1 MKIINLIVLL
11 LIVTSCNMHKA
22 TLKELKHKN
31 ANYQMSYDAA
41 RRGSILSFDSNG
53 KMKILSEVQPDVAI
67 TQTTD
72 LTSKLSAK
80 LKSGDSITAEQ
91 LTKITENL
99 SVLGER
105 TAAVNMLRDAL
116 YRLEEHCINFPEKCS
131 EDNYWQRFDT
141 IVKTVTNLQKEI
153 SKQKQ
158 EDAKKVKSE
167 KEKLKYFS
175 ELSEEDKNKYNL
187 KN

>member
-1 MKIINLIVLL
+1 
-11 LIVTSCNMHKA
+11 
-22 TLKELKHKN
+22 
-31 ANYQMSYDAA
+31 
-41 RRGSILSFDSNG
+41 
-53 KMKILSEVQPDVAI
+53 
-67 TQTTD
+67 
-72 LTSKLSAK
+72 
-80 LKSGDSITAEQ
+80 
-91 LTKITENL
+91 
-99 SVLGER
+99 
-105 TAAVNMLRDAL
+105 MLRDAL

-158 EDAKKVKSE
+158 EDAKKVENE

-175 ELSEEDKNKYNL
+175 KLSDDDKTKYNL